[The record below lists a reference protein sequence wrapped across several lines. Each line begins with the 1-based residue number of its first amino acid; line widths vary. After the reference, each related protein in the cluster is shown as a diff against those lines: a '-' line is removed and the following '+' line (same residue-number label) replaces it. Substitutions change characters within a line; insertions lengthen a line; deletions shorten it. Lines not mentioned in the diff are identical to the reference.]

1 MKQSWA
7 FNPAFCTAIFLSSI
21 AFAQTA
27 DPNRFQQFLASDFHK
42 GLVMRAISLIPKDV
56 FRTCPTLKSSG
67 PAVAVTRP
75 VTFGQD
81 GRMTSGAWWE
91 RLPVSGC
98 NNDTILNIFFAVSSD
113 SKINTTTG
121 HPGTTHADLV
131 LQHDALQY
139 AYQAAATQGKACN
152 HFDVMNT
159 RFEGYGLKKPPTPD
173 PGVGSRFR
181 PWWETWTII
190 GCGHLYDMPMNFIPD
205 QTGTTIAVPLGDT
218 IEQ

>member
-1 MKQSWA
+1 MRCTATKQS
-7 FNPAFCTAIFLSSI
+7 FNSAFCAAIFLSSI

-75 VTFGQD
+75 VTFGQV

-98 NNDTILNIFFAVSSD
+98 NNDTVLNIFLQLAIARLIQLPAILVRHTPIRSSTRCGPLCLP
-113 SKINTTTG
+113 SSCYTG
-121 HPGTTHADLV
+121 
-131 LQHDALQY
+131 
-139 AYQAAATQGKACN
+139 K
-152 HFDVMNT
+152 
-159 RFEGYGLKKPPTPD
+159 GL
-173 PGVGSRFR
+173 
-181 PWWETWTII
+181 
-190 GCGHLYDMPMNFIPD
+190 
-205 QTGTTIAVPLGDT
+205 
-218 IEQ
+218 

>member
-1 MKQSWA
+1 MKQS
-7 FNPAFCTAIFLSSI
+7 FNSAFCTAIFLSSI

-42 GLVMRAISLIPKDV
+42 GLVMRALSLIPKDV
-56 FRTCPTLKSSG
+56 FQTCPTLKSSG

-98 NNDTILNIFFAVSSD
+98 NNDTVLNIFFAVSSD

-131 LQHDALQY
+131 LQHDAVHY
-139 AYQAAATQGKACN
+139 AYQA
-152 HFDVMNT
+152 T
-159 RFEGYGLKKPPTPD
+159 RTLRAM
-173 PGVGSRFR
+173 V
-181 PWWETWTII
+181 
-190 GCGHLYDMPMNFIPD
+190 CGTNG
-205 QTGTTIAVPLGDT
+205 GTTSTGRPLSKSAASNGGILGFCGSGPGLPRIIKSKT
-218 IEQ
+218 RPRLPM